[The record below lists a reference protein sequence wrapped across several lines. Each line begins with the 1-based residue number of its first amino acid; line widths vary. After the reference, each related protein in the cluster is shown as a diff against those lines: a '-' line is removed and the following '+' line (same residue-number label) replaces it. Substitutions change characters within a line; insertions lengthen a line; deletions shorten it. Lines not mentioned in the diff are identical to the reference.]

1 MGLQASMAAA
11 GSFIVSGRCS
21 MVTSESFRINIDILH
36 VSRRRRIDRGQGG
49 GPRVG
54 RHPQASGSPAMRAIF
69 YLVAAA
75 SALLLASPAN
85 AWWSYAQWGLNESQ
99 LMSASSGQAGP
110 CRQDAPV
117 CATTPNGNQPRLFI
131 ASIQMLG
138 MPASVSFSF
147 DAAGKLTE
155 TVVRFS
161 NADFALISDLLQGI
175 HGQAVEDRPGTPPV
189 RIWRDQRR
197 GSTISAT
204 PIGAGTQ
211 MDYRP
216 ANRPG

>member
-1 MGLQASMAAA
+1 MNSRWRSL
-11 GSFIVSGRCS
+11 
-21 MVTSESFRINIDILH
+21 VTSESFRINIGNILP
-36 VSRRRRIDRGQGG
+36 VSRRRRLDRGQGG
-49 GPRVG
+49 GPRV
-54 RHPQASGSPAMRAIF
+54 ANGSSAVRALIH
-69 YLVAAA
+69 LVAAA
-75 SALLLASPAN
+75 SAVLLAGVGPAN
-85 AWWSYAQWGLNESQ
+85 AWWQYAEWGLSETQ
-99 LMSASSGQAGP
+99 LMTASSGQAVP

-117 CATTPNGNQPRLFI
+117 CATTPNGQQPKLFVE
-131 ASIQMLG
+131 STQMLG

-161 NADFALISDLLQGI
+161 NADFALITNLLQGI

-189 RIWRDQRR
+189 RVWRDQRR